1 MKLTIIPDGKIIG
14 IDGTFY
20 ENVQQDLSWIPS
32 NVHAVQWSDSSGEI
46 EYNDGTPNQIISELG
61 IYSQAQTD
69 YNNET
74 QRVAAARDYWEELRT
89 KRNQLLAE
97 TDYLALV
104 DATLSTDMRTYR
116 QALRDLPANTSD
128 PVNPSW
134 PTPPS

>member
-14 IDGTFY
+14 IGGTFY

-97 TDYLALV
+97 TDYLALSDV
-104 DATLSTDMRTYR
+104 TLSTDMRTYR

-128 PVNPSW
+128 AANPVW
-134 PTPPS
+134 PTKPS

>member
-89 KRNQLLAE
+89 KRNQLRAE
-97 TDYLALV
+97 TDYLALSDV
-104 DATLSTDMRTYR
+104 TLSTDMRTYR
-116 QALRDLPANTSD
+116 QALRDLPANTSYAAN
-128 PVNPSW
+128 PVW
-134 PTPPS
+134 PTKPS

>member
-14 IDGTFY
+14 IGGTFY

-74 QRVAAARDYWEELRT
+74 QRIEAARDYWGELRT

-104 DATLSTDMRTYR
+104 DATLSADMRTYR
-116 QALRDLPANTSD
+116 QKLRDLPSNTSD
-128 PVNPSW
+128 PANPVW
-134 PTPPS
+134 PTKP